1 MIIGALAALSG
12 AIAVMAGAR
21 GAHGAVG
28 EAAEWLRTGS
38 HYQMVHAVAAL
49 VVMGMPGGRWPAA
62 LFVAGGR
69 RAVLGVALRDGLRG
83 AGEGDLVRHALGWA
97 GADRRLALARSR
109 NVPPLN

>member
-1 MIIGALAALSG
+1 MMIGGLAALSG

-62 LFVAGGR
+62 LFVVGAALFSGSLYAMAYGVPAKAIWFVTPLGGLVLIVGWLWL
-69 RAVLGVALRDGLRG
+69 AVAMLRG
-83 AGEGDLVRHALGWA
+83 
-97 GADRRLALARSR
+97 
-109 NVPPLN
+109 

>member
-1 MIIGALAALSG
+1 MTLLGLAAALSG

-49 VVMGMPGGRWPAA
+49 VAMGLPGGRGAAWCFVAGAA
-62 LFVAGGR
+62 LFAGSLYAMAYGVPA
-69 RAVLGVALRDGLRG
+69 RAIWFVTPLGGLVLIVGWLWLAVGMLRG
-83 AGEGDLVRHALGWA
+83 
-97 GADRRLALARSR
+97 
-109 NVPPLN
+109 